1 MFNFDQ
7 TRLADPRH
15 SRAMR
20 FGIGDIY
27 EMVDGRR
34 TAVVIQTHSDGRA
47 GLMRYTDTSVEEW
60 LLWAELHQEGKW
72 CKRTLPSAGAG

>member
-1 MFNFDQ
+1 
-7 TRLADPRH
+7 
-15 SRAMR
+15 MR

-47 GLMRYTDTSVEEW
+47 GLMRFTDTNLEEW

-72 CKRTLPSAGAG
+72 RKRNHRCAAAGQG